1 MHILQSILTNLSY
14 ETRAYSGRGMGG
26 KECLAVD
33 LDDLTAT
40 GLWADLYEGAHLL
53 RLDDIEDVAH
63 NIRKSQQ
70 DSMGRGIVVYFPG
83 VPFEV
88 AP

>member
-1 MHILQSILTNLSY
+1 MHPLQAVLTDLGY
-14 ETRAYSGRGMGG
+14 EPRAYSGRGMGG

-33 LDDLTAT
+33 LDGSAAT
-40 GLWADLYEGAHLL
+40 LWAGLYEGAPLL
-53 RLDDIEDVAH
+53 RESQNEVIAKA
-63 NIRKSQQ
+63 IRNSRE